1 MAPNGNET
9 KCTRLPMGGLLESS
23 LTNTKCV
30 SVRNSLVYN
39 RLFKEKHRV
48 TLQLGIETNS
58 TETKGETNKRYGYMP
73 DRGESFATPPAIYYW
88 DMSI

>member
-1 MAPNGNET
+1 MENET
-9 KCTRLPMGGLLESS
+9 KMHSFAHGGLLESS

-58 TETKGETNKRYGYMP
+58 TETK
-73 DRGESFATPPAIYYW
+73 RGN
-88 DMSI
+88 